1 MSIDYDSYAKQFG
14 RTDYWKQVKRTV
26 NGIPVSDDDI
36 QLIVKRLSNK
46 LDLKESD
53 YLLDLACGNGALSQF
68 LFNSIYK
75 FHGVDQS
82 SYLIDIAKS
91 DFEKKDLFTFCCSDV
106 MDYISSEIEPEK
118 YTKVLCYGSFSYF
131 YEADK
136 ILSQLYEKFKNV
148 DVVFVGNLPDLEKVK
163 LFYKDSMPSLYL
175 LKSHD
180 TSIGIWRSMPEFR
193 ELANDSGWEV
203 EFIRMP
209 DSFYSSHYR
218 YDAILKRI

>member
-14 RTDYWKQVKRTV
+14 RTDYWRQVKRTV

-36 QLIVKRLSNK
+36 QLIVKRLYDA
-46 LDLKESD
+46 LDLKKDD

-68 LFNSIYK
+68 LFDSIYK

-91 DFEKKDLFTFCCSDV
+91 DFEEKNLFTFCCSDV

-131 YEADK
+131 FNAGE
-136 ILSQLYEKFKNV
+136 ILSLLNSKFKNV
-148 DVVFVGNLPDLEKVK
+148 EVVFIGNLPDLDKVK
-163 LFYKDSMPSLYL
+163 LFYKDSIPNVQL

-180 TSIGIWRSMPEFR
+180 TSIGVWRNMSEFR
-193 ELANDSGWEV
+193 GLANDSGWEV
-203 EFIRMP
+203 EFIKMP
-209 DSFYSSHYR
+209 ENFYSSHYR
-218 YDAILKRI
+218 YDAILRRI